1 MTLVITELRDD
12 FPTGPDPSFNPN
24 VFSEDEEEAMSA
36 EERTRI
42 HTCTGDHA
50 PPIAPM
56 SPYAQRGNRFS
67 RSKSQLSNHFL
78 NSDPVLISTSTVPAL
93 ARAESYDDEF
103 PYVEL
108 KETNQN
114 CETLRPTSIQ
124 STTQARFNN
133 NNQTN
138 TYVSRTGV
146 PPSNGQ
152 GRHAVSPLC
161 CEGSVPALQS
171 PKNAVAPSDI
181 IFDRPPVQTMV
192 SYSTADYSNTVSHIQ
207 QVKSSLLPEHTNK
220 NGVSLTLNLNQE
232 HSKSIVKKV
241 DLLTIDHK
249 INSGSKDVFK
259 TQLNNKDV
267 TIDNNIINTSKR
279 KENCLKHSTNLI
291 GLGSNKEIKF
301 IDEEQ
306 TCEINQGS
314 STTLANTVSSVYLTD
329 SMVRSCSVG
338 YLDLV
343 DAQLLPCNIALHML
357 RKDAPKRLVLVNR
370 KNKQRKHKKQQ
381 ANVDMKLDNLK
392 SPKLSNCGKSK
403 SLDSSDLFPSPDI
416 QSLPHMP
423 NHTEEAIQEPN
434 NKLKDIIN
442 HENTVTKTDNNVIA
456 SNKNCKLLLPNGKSC
471 VTKRKKSESETPCS
485 SSPSKKDSIKS
496 RGRSK
501 QINSPNIVPNRSS
514 VEQPNTM
521 PNLATMPARHNT
533 PLHTHALN
541 TLESLLTRLRD
552 MDDNKLTPPSS
563 PRLPRSS
570 PASPAPAK
578 KGKRPQ
584 SASPIRKHLL
594 NSPLLGRRS
603 RKSKLTESSDDEVA
617 ASSDEIIGGKNYK
630 DLETFQK
637 AQLRQ
642 KVHFFL

>member
-12 FPTGPDPSFNPN
+12 FPPGPDPNFNPN
-24 VFSEDEEEAMSA
+24 VFSEDEEEAMA
-36 EERTRI
+36 LEERKKL
-42 HTCTGDHA
+42 HVCTTDHA

-56 SPYAQRGNRFS
+56 SPRGNRLS
-67 RSKSQLSNHFL
+67 RPKSQLSNHFL
-78 NSDPVLISTSTVPAL
+78 NSDPVPIPTSTVVPAL

-103 PYVEL
+103 PYVDL
-108 KETNQN
+108 KEINQN

-124 STTQARFNN
+124 TSTRLNN
-133 NNQTN
+133 SQIVGRSG
-138 TYVSRTGV
+138 VS
-146 PPSNGQ
+146 PSNGQ

-192 SYSTADYSNTVSHIQ
+192 SYSTADYSNSINHVQ
-207 QVKSSLLPEHTNK
+207 QVKTSIVSEHNNK
-220 NGVSLTLNLNQE
+220 NGVSLTLNLSNQE
-232 HSKSIVKKV
+232 NSKTLVKKV
-241 DLLTIDHK
+241 DLID
-249 INSGSKDVFK
+249 SKP
-259 TQLNNKDV
+259 QLNS
-267 TIDNNIINTSKR
+267 TIDNNIMNTSKR
-279 KENCLKHSTNLI
+279 KDKCVTKNSSNLM
-291 GLGSNKEIKF
+291 SSSKEIKF
-301 IDEEQ
+301 IDDEPP
-306 TCEINQGS
+306 CENNNQGTS
-314 STTLANTVSSVYLTD
+314 ATVASTVSSVYLTD

-343 DAQLLPCNIALHML
+343 DAQLVPSNIALHML

-370 KNKQRKHKKQQ
+370 KNKQRKHKKQHV
-381 ANVDMKLDNLK
+381 NVDVKLDHLK
-392 SPKLSNCGKSK
+392 SPKLSNCGKSR

-416 QSLPHMP
+416 QSVHHLP
-423 NHTEEAIQEPN
+423 NHKEEVVEQVHKSPEVIPEKVAEPS
-434 NKLKDIIN
+434 
-442 HENTVTKTDNNVIA
+442 TDK
-456 SNKNCKLLLPNGKSC
+456 SKQQLGNGKSP
-471 VTKRKKSESETPCS
+471 VTKRKKSECETPSS
-485 SSPSKKDSIKS
+485 SSPIKKDSAKTRS
-496 RGRSK
+496 RSK
-501 QINSPNIVPNRSS
+501 QAANNPNIVPNKSS
-514 VEQPNTM
+514 VEQPNVET
-521 PNLATMPARHNT
+521 PASRNNT

-541 TLESLLTRLRD
+541 TLENLLTRLRD

-617 ASSDEIIGGKNYK
+617 ASGDEICGAKNYK

-642 KVHFFL
+642 KVSDVVFRWLLCNFVVLSVEKG

>member
-1 MTLVITELRDD
+1 MTSNIWGTKFKIHGLATSVPANLGQVTYKTSLLHLQPRQMTLVITELRDD
-12 FPTGPDPSFNPN
+12 VPPGPDPNFNPN
-24 VFSEDEEEAMSA
+24 VFSEDEEEAISI
-36 EERTRI
+36 EERKRMHVCAT
-42 HTCTGDHA
+42 DHA

-56 SPYAQRGNRFS
+56 SPRGNRLN
-67 RSKSQLSNHFL
+67 RPKSQLSNHFL
-78 NSDPVLISTSTVPAL
+78 NSEPLPMPVSTVVPAL

-103 PYVEL
+103 PYVDHEH
-108 KETNQN
+108 

-124 STTQARFNN
+124 TTRCSSSQINN
-133 NNQTN
+133 F
-138 TYVSRTGV
+138 VGRTGV
-146 PPSNGQ
+146 SPNGQ

-171 PKNAVAPSDI
+171 PKNAVAPSDT
-181 IFDRPPVQTMV
+181 IFDRPPVQTLV
-192 SYSTADYSNTVSHIQ
+192 SYSTSDFSNHVQ
-207 QVKSSLLPEHTNK
+207 QVKSAIVPDKS
-220 NGVSLTLNLNQE
+220 GVSLTLNLNQE
-232 HSKSIVKKV
+232 NSKAVVKKV
-241 DLLTIDHK
+241 DTDNK
-249 INSGSKDVFK
+249 IS
-259 TQLNNKDV
+259 
-267 TIDNNIINTSKR
+267 IDNNIMNTSKR
-279 KENCLKHSTNLI
+279 KEKCVTKNNSNLI
-291 GLGSNKEIKF
+291 GMSTSKEIKY

-306 TCEINQGS
+306 SETNQNSLINN
-314 STTLANTVSSVYLTD
+314 AVSSVCFAD

-343 DAQLLPCNIALHML
+343 DAQLVPCNIALHML

-370 KNKQRKHKKQQ
+370 KNKQRKHKKQHINQ
-381 ANVDMKLDNLK
+381 DMKLDNLK
-392 SPKLSNCGKSK
+392 SPKLSSCGKSK

-416 QSLPHMP
+416 QSVHHLP
-423 NHTEEAIQEPN
+423 NHKEEAVEQTSKAPVN
-434 NKLKDIIN
+434 NS
-442 HENTVTKTDNNVIA
+442 ENTSTETDKNVINTTKTENLLIA
-456 SNKNCKLLLPNGKSC
+456 SKSP
-471 VTKRKKSESETPCS
+471 VSKRKKSDCETPS
-485 SSPSKKDSIKS
+485 SSTPVKT

-501 QINSPNIVPNRSS
+501 QINPPVPNKSS
-514 VEQPNTM
+514 VEQLNCAEPVRN
-521 PNLATMPARHNT
+521 NT

-552 MDDNKLTPPSS
+552 MDDNKPTPPST

-617 ASSDEIIGGKNYK
+617 ASGDEIVGGKNYK

-642 KVHFFL
+642 KVSHEFYINSERF